1 MTRHLPEF
9 TLVIASLSLL
19 AACGGSGSGDSSA
32 PSTPSSPPTISFSGP
47 TNAVVGDAVDFA
59 VASPTGH
66 AIVDINWQVSGV
78 SQQPLSAHTQAIG
91 FDVTSSGSFDIAVNV
106 SLENGT
112 TLTDTITLQTN
123 ESSAPIAALR

>member
-32 PSTPSSPPTISFSGP
+32 PSTPSIPPTISISGP

-66 AIVDINWQVSGV
+66 AIGK
-78 SQQPLSAHTQAIG
+78 SQAYHSSLSVLTRRLSA
-91 FDVTSSGSFDIAVNV
+91 
-106 SLENGT
+106 LM
-112 TLTDTITLQTN
+112 LPLQV
-123 ESSAPIAALR
+123 ALISP